1 MRPAIVVT
9 SFGVSAS
16 EAREK
21 SLVPIV
27 REIAEGFPEFTP
39 PPAGGGNR
47 YGFSVGALGRT
58 LPGGCA

>member
-9 SFGVSAS
+9 SFGVRAS

-27 REIAEGFPEFTP
+27 REIAEAFQEFT
-39 PPAGGGNR
+39 
-47 YGFSVGALGRT
+47 VVEV
-58 LPGGCA
+58 